1 MLFIRIQY
9 RVAWILFV
17 YLICAGNSKTQAQ
30 TNQAVG
36 ETDRAIS
43 VSARSSHDSS
53 LLPLLSPDLSGMETL
68 VQKQIHEA
76 QSRVLASTGSSHTE
90 QGQAYGR
97 LGQIYQAYGLQDA
110 AIVCYTDA
118 HILEPSDFKW
128 PYYLGYMA
136 QNNGDLQKAVVQYK
150 IALQIRPG
158 DEVATL
164 RLAEANLKL
173 NHLDEADHLYQQ
185 VLSQNEQSVAAL
197 DGLGRLALARR
208 QFAEAAEFLNKALAL
223 NPDAAF
229 LHYPLAMA
237 YRGLGDVN
245 RAQLELDKHGPAAPE
260 VVDPYLT
267 DIQQIKAGN
276 TDLWQRG
283 SQQMA
288 AGNVNGAIETY
299 QTLANSNPQDVVAKT
314 YLGTALARAGRI
326 EQATGEFSRALEIAP
341 DDAEAHYCLAV
352 VLASSGRDQEAIKH
366 FQATI
371 RKDPQFGEVHFQI
384 ANLLMRTRRYDEAAA
399 EYAKAIEKNPT
410 ESFAYIMEALALVR
424 LGRYPD
430 ARSALEKGHSTSPA
444 DMDITNA
451 LARLLSA
458 APDASIRDGRRAI
471 QLIQPSVVQ
480 ESVDID
486 QAETLA
492 MALAEVGEFV
502 KAANI
507 QRSVI
512 ESAKEDESAA
522 RIEALQSTLAGYER
536 GEACRTPWQDDD
548 PIFTPTPKKSG
559 TSPGAAVD
567 SSSRPHENSQ
577 LNPSLPSRWNSINSQ
592 STMRATLLIGGW
604 AAC

>member
-1 MLFIRIQY
+1 MVIIRTQY
-9 RVAWILFV
+9 GVARILV
-17 YLICAGNSKTQAQ
+17 AGLICAGNSKTQAQ
-30 TNQAVG
+30 T
-36 ETDRAIS
+36 DRAAGQTTRSIS
-43 VSARSSHDSS
+43 VSANSSQAGS
-53 LLPLLSPDLSGMETL
+53 LLPLSFPDLSGMEAP
-68 VQKQIHEA
+68 VQKQILEA
-76 QSRVLASTGSSHTE
+76 RSRVQASAGSIQTE

-110 AIVCYTDA
+110 AIACYTDA
-118 HILEPSDFKW
+118 HILEPSAFKW
-128 PYYLGYMA
+128 PYYLGYLA
-136 QNNGDLQKAVVQYK
+136 QNNGDLQKAIVQYNT
-150 IALQIRPG
+150 ALQIRPG

-173 NHLDEADHLYQQ
+173 NHLDEAGNLYQQ
-185 VLSQNEQSVAAL
+185 VLSQNKQSVAAL

-208 QFAEAAEFLNKALAL
+208 QFAEAAEFLNKALTL

-276 TDLWQRG
+276 TDLWQQG

-288 AGNVNGAIETY
+288 AGDLAGAIETY
-299 QTLANSNPQDVVAKT
+299 RKLTESNPQDVVAKT

-326 EQATGEFSRALEIAP
+326 ADATSEFLQALQIAP
-341 DDAEAHYCLAV
+341 ENAEAHYCLAV
-352 VLASSGRDQEAIKH
+352 VLASSGRDEEAIKH

-371 RKDPQFGEVHFQI
+371 KKDPLFGEVHFQI
-384 ANLLMRTRRYDEAAA
+384 ANVLMRTRRYDEAAA
-399 EYAKAIEKNPT
+399 EYAKALEKNPT
-410 ESFAYIMEALALVR
+410 EAFAYIMEALALVR
-424 LGRYPD
+424 LGRYAD
-430 ARSALEKGHSTSPA
+430 ARSALEKGHSTSPT

-451 LARLLSA
+451 LARLLAA

-471 QLIQPSVVQ
+471 QLIQPAMVQ
-480 ESVDID
+480 ESVDTD
-486 QAETLA
+486 QAETFA
-492 MALAEVGEFV
+492 MALAEVGDFA

-512 ESAKEDESAA
+512 ESANQDEPAA
-522 RIEALQSTLAGYER
+522 RIAALHATLAGYER
-536 GEACRTPWQDDD
+536 GEACRIPWQDDD
-548 PIFTPTPKKSG
+548 PIFTPTPNKSG
-559 TSPGAAVD
+559 ASPGAAAD
-567 SSSRPHENSQ
+567 SPTRPHESSQ
-577 LNPSLPSRWNSINSQ
+577 LNPVVPFRWKSTDSQ
-592 STMRATLLIGGW
+592 PTLLTGGR